1 MPESPACLNAR
12 VSLEEIRSL
21 KRDFDT
27 AYDLAVV
34 SGKQRDVEKAQG
46 LKRDLEAK
54 TKALQETL
62 SIVEA
67 ERLFDLRRQYEA
79 RTALLRN
86 VGLVETKKEADASGA
101 EREVSFMIGI
111 DGKVYPMPSY
121 DTLVSRLAER
131 KEFLEIKADQGFT
144 KLLLVPF
151 GMSIDAMILKFKAH
165 LLEYKKGHAAFGR
178 TNPAVRDASDEPGWN
193 PLWVWEDGYNG
204 ADANGTLVYNPI
216 SFDASHTGAT
226 KTEMLARQEVDN
238 DTAAGWRVLLL
249 QGGENSK
256 GYKGIPRDGQGKTEG
271 TRIPRQDIEAGK
283 TPRAYLADQLAASGE
298 QGSAYRNE
306 SGITPEEWIVMFMA
320 HLEETGKPMDNY
332 QNGAD
337 SIAYLTGAYFTA
349 SDDVPSAYWSRDA
362 RQACVNGDDPD
373 SVDEFVGVR
382 SAVRV

>member
-1 MPESPACLNAR
+1 M
-12 VSLEEIRSL
+12 
-21 KRDFDT
+21 T
-27 AYDLAVV
+27 
-34 SGKQRDVEKAQG
+34 
-46 LKRDLEAK
+46 
-54 TKALQETL
+54 
-62 SIVEA
+62 
-67 ERLFDLRRQYEA
+67 
-79 RTALLRN
+79 
-86 VGLVETKKEADASGA
+86 
-101 EREVSFMIGI
+101 GI

-151 GMSIDAMILKFKAH
+151 GMSLDAMILKFKAH
-165 LLEYKKGHAAFGR
+165 LLEYKKGHAAF
-178 TNPAVRDASDEPGWN
+178 ALDENQPV
-193 PLWVWEDGYNG
+193 WVWEDGYNG

-238 DTAAGWRVLLL
+238 DTVAGWRVLLL
-249 QGGENSK
+249 QGDENSK
-256 GYKGIPRDGQGKTEG
+256 GYKGIPRDGQGRTEG

-349 SDDVPSAYWSRDA
+349 SGDVPSAYWHRDA
-362 RQACVNGDDPD
+362 RQANVDR
-373 SVDEFVGVR
+373 SVPVFVDGNLGVR